1 MKQLKTTFSVAALLC
16 TSLFWVGCQKEL
28 STQKTA
34 VALSNYSIDERVSGI
49 ISDDPL
55 DVSLIPMLVSSE
67 SKKSFSATII
77 KDISARRSTGG
88 GTIDITAPSVIIT
101 SPLNGS
107 AISGSLNIAVS
118 ASDNVGVVTV
128 SCSVDGVVIGN
139 LTTAPYNFLWNTSTA
154 SVGTHTITSMA
165 KDAMGNTSYSTITVA
180 KNTVIVVVPPITLP
194 TSFILT
200 TPPISNQG
208 NEGSCAPFSTAYAA
222 RSIEQFYRT
231 GASSYNSSTNIFSVE
246 YVYNQ
251 TKMSADCN
259 SGTAITLTLDLMKNK
274 GVCTSS
280 TMPNVDGVCTA
291 MPSLAQDAEAA
302 KYKIASYSKLLS
314 TDQVAIKTMIANKH
328 AVIFSAVM
336 DNSLI
341 NAGPGF
347 IWSAY
352 SGSGAFPHCMVIC
365 GYDDN
370 KKAYKIMNSWGTA
383 WGDAGYSW
391 INYDFFSV
399 KTGYYVYTMNY

>member
-16 TSLFWVGCQKEL
+16 TSLFWGGCKKEL
-28 STQKTA
+28 STRNTA
-34 VALSNYSIDERVSGI
+34 PALNNYPVNERVSGI
-49 ISDDPL
+49 ISDDPML
-55 DVSLIPMLVSSE
+55 VSLIPMLVSSD
-67 SKKSFSATII
+67 SKTTFLADVL
-77 KDISARRSTGG
+77 KDITARRPTGG
-88 GTIDITAPSVIIT
+88 GTTDITAPSVVIT

-107 AISGSLNIAVS
+107 NISGSLNIAVS

-139 LTTAPYNFLWNTSTA
+139 LTTAPYNFVWNA
-154 SVGTHTITSMA
+154 SSASAGTHTITSLA
-165 KDAMGNTSYSTITVA
+165 KDASGNTGSSTITVA
-180 KNTVIVVVPPITLP
+180 KNTVIVVVPPTTIP
-194 TSFILT
+194 SSFILT

-208 NEGSCAPFSTAYAA
+208 NEASCAPFSTAYAA

-231 GASSYNSSTNIFSVE
+231 GASSYSNSTNIFSVE

-251 TKMSADCN
+251 TKMGTDCN

-302 KYKIASYSKLLS
+302 KYKIASYTKLLS

-391 INYDFFSV
+391 INYDFFPI